1 MLILAVDS
9 STPVAGAALVDEKQV
24 IIESFINYKKTHS
37 ETLLPTINRILRECD
52 CSIRDI
58 DVLAVTAGPGS
69 FTGLRIGMAAVKGI
83 SMAANKPVVAVS
95 TLDTLAGNI
104 AGSNALVAALLDAR
118 KNEVYCAFY
127 EASGSRPER
136 LKEPVACTPETF
148 ISAALAMAD
157 YERKEKIILL
167 GDGYNRYADYFDREL
182 KDRLIPIPGHL
193 MLPRAAA
200 AGILAAHKA
209 RQGEFADVY
218 NLRPCYIRLSEAEY
232 RLGKGEV

>member
-9 STPVAGAALVDEKQV
+9 STPVAGAAVVDEDRV
-24 IIESFINYKKTHS
+24 IIESFTNYKKTHS
-37 ETLLPTINRILRECD
+37 ETLMPTINRILRECD
-52 CSIRDI
+52 CTIGDI
-58 DVLAVTAGPGS
+58 DALAVTAGPGS

-83 SMAANKPVVAVS
+83 SMAAKKPVVAVS

-127 EASGSRPER
+127 DASGIRPER
-136 LKEPVACTPETF
+136 LREPMACAPETF
-148 ISAALAMAD
+148 LSEARALAD
-157 YERKEKIILL
+157 YEHKDKIILL
-167 GDGYNRYADYFDREL
+167 GDGYYRYSDYFNTEL
-182 KDRLIPIPGHL
+182 TNRLIPIPGHL

-209 RQGEFADVY
+209 RQGEFADVFQ
-218 NLRPCYIRLSEAEY
+218 LRPWYIRLSEAEY

>member
-9 STPVAGAALVDEKQV
+9 STPVAGVALVDEYRV
-24 IIESFINYKKTHS
+24 IAESFTNYKKTHS
-37 ETLLPTINRILRECD
+37 ETLMPTINRILRECD
-52 CSIRDI
+52 CGIQDI
-58 DVLAVTAGPGS
+58 DILAVTAGPGS

-83 SMAANKPVVAVS
+83 SMAARKPVVAVS

-127 EASGSRPER
+127 DAKGTMPER
-136 LKEPVACTPETF
+136 LQEPIACTPETF
-148 ISAALAMAD
+148 LQIARDLAD
-157 YERKEKIILL
+157 HKNKDRIILL
-167 GDGYNRYADYFDREL
+167 GDGYYRYSDYFDGEL
-182 KDRLIPIPGHL
+182 KDRLLPIPGHL

-200 AGILAAHKA
+200 AGILAIDKA
-209 RQGEFADVY
+209 RQGEFADVFH
-218 NLRPCYIRLSEAEY
+218 LRPWYIRLSEAEY